1 MTAVRSITWKLVLS
15 FLLVVVVSAVVTAL
29 LARVTITN
37 EFWNYLGMGHMRGH
51 WEMGMG
57 MMMEAYFG
65 TAERQFLQ
73 SVFRSLYLGA
83 MVAGGFGLVIGLV
96 LSRAIADPLKRLTH
110 TVQQISS
117 GNFQER
123 AQVTG
128 GGREIADLTRA
139 VNVMAKNLQATER
152 MRRRLMADITHELR
166 TPLSIIQGNLEGM
179 LDGVVEPNQQ
189 HIASIYD
196 ESLRLSR
203 LVNNLRDLALADVG
217 QLKLDRRP
225 VNLKEVV
232 RKACQLLR
240 PVAEEKRITLDMD
253 LPAELPQVSAD
264 QDRLHQVLYNLL
276 TNSLRYTPEGG
287 KVRLTVRVLGEGSGK
302 ESILVQVA
310 DTGVGIPPT
319 DLPHIFNH
327 FYRADESRARAS
339 GGTGIGLAIVKQLV
353 EAHGGRVW
361 AESEPG
367 KGSTFSFT
375 VPVHRV
381 TSS

>member
-1 MTAVRSITWKLVLS
+1 VTAVRSITWKLVLS